1 MRTADKRTYEAIIKH
16 KEYFD
21 GRLIEIIEN
30 LKNENE
36 NSLVAISK
44 KDAMISKQCSQ
55 ILTLENK
62 VLDQSKII
70 QSFVCKTKD
79 HEIEIEEQKKTIK
92 GNTEYIDKIKQEN
105 DMIKSD
111 LDEALKNIKNLEKE
125 IEKLKKEIR
134 KLKES
139 NSTNSNVS
147 SSYDILS
154 HAKKKK
160 DINSRVK
167 SGKKIGGQTGHP
179 VHKSTLSNS
188 NDEVIDKYVK
198 KAPQAAEA
206 VYDDE
211 DKLLYY
217 RTQEIDLIVTS
228 KVIETRYHIQ
238 ADGEELSKEIL
249 DKYKINP
256 LTFSASFKSAMIY
269 LNQKGTIPLKRLSEI
284 IDEISNGQVHV
295 NESTLVKWNNEFKQS
310 SKEAIDKIV
319 ETLIKAKVINVDE
332 TGCKINSKQHWIQT
346 ANSDKAALLLHVEKR
361 GDKESGIIKMLEGYD
376 QILCHDYFKPYYHL
390 QSCLHTQCNAHI
402 ERYLKAGIEFDNNE
416 ACKEILE
423 ILRTSLKKKKE
434 LISQGKYKMDDDQIE
449 DIKTKMIDIMEKEM
463 ERYRIKNPDIKEK
476 SKYEADYIKLFRRM
490 IERIEEHL
498 LFLRNFDVPYTNNEA
513 EKVCRVVKTKKNISY
528 QFKSNEGAD
537 AYASIMSIIMTAR
550 KNGDNALKAIEK
562 VMK

>member
-1 MRTADKRTYEAIIKH
+1 MRSSDKQAWNVIEKH
-16 KEYFD
+16 KIYFD
-21 GRLIEIIEN
+21 QKLVDICERTIKENAN
-30 LKNENE
+30 LKKELDFKLALISTQIHEIKSQEFTIKDMKVKYEMLLNQNEDKQKTIDE
-36 NSLVAISK
+36 LSK
-44 KDAMISKQCSQ
+44 MLEDLFKQSED
-55 ILTLENK
+55 LLRENK
-62 VLDQSKII
+62 KLKDEINI
-70 QSFVCKTKD
+70 TKKKN
-79 HEIEIEEQKKTIK
+79 EELNKD
-92 GNTEYIDKIKQEN
+92 NN
-105 DMIKSD
+105 
-111 LDEALKNIKNLEKE
+111 N
-125 IEKLKKEIR
+125 LKKEIK

-269 LNQKGTIPLKRLSEI
+269 LNQRGTIPLKRLSEI
-284 IDEISNGQVHV
+284 IDEISNGQVHI

-376 QILCHDYFKPYYHL
+376 HILCHDYFKPYYHL

-476 SKYEADYIKLFRRM
+476 SKYEADYIKVTNH
-490 IERIEEHL
+490 HL
-498 LFLRNFDVPYTNNEA
+498 GWWFEITPPGY
-513 EKVCRVVKTKKNISY
+513 
-528 QFKSNEGAD
+528 
-537 AYASIMSIIMTAR
+537 
-550 KNGDNALKAIEK
+550 
-562 VMK
+562 

>member
-1 MRTADKRTYEAIIKH
+1 MRSSDKQAWNVIEKHKIYFDQKLVDICERIIK
-16 KEYFD
+16 ENA
-21 GRLIEIIEN
+21 N
-30 LKNENE
+30 LKKELDFKLALISTQIHEIKSQEFTIKDMKVKYEMLLNQNEDKQKTIDE
-36 NSLVAISK
+36 LSK
-44 KDAMISKQCSQ
+44 MLEDLFKQSED
-55 ILTLENK
+55 LLRENK
-62 VLDQSKII
+62 KLKDEINI
-70 QSFVCKTKD
+70 TKKKN
-79 HEIEIEEQKKTIK
+79 EELNKD
-92 GNTEYIDKIKQEN
+92 NN
-105 DMIKSD
+105 
-111 LDEALKNIKNLEKE
+111 N
-125 IEKLKKEIR
+125 LKKEIK

-228 KVIETRYHIQ
+228 KVIETRYHIK

-269 LNQKGTIPLKRLSEI
+269 LNQRGTIPLKRLSEI

-295 NESTLVKWNNEFKQS
+295 NESTLVKWNNEFKEN

-376 QILCHDYFKPYYHL
+376 HILCHDYFKPYYHL

-402 ERYLKAGIEFDNNE
+402 ERYLKAGIEFDDNE

-498 LFLRNFDVPYTNNEA
+498 LFLRDFDVPYTNNEA

>member
-1 MRTADKRTYEAIIKH
+1 
-16 KEYFD
+16 
-21 GRLIEIIEN
+21 
-30 LKNENE
+30 
-36 NSLVAISK
+36 
-44 KDAMISKQCSQ
+44 MISKQCSQ

-62 VLDQSKII
+62 VSDQSKII

-79 HEIEIEEQKKTIK
+79 HEVEIEEQKKTIK

-228 KVIETRYHIQ
+228 KVIETRYHIK

-269 LNQKGTIPLKRLSEI
+269 LNQRGTIPLKRLSEI
-284 IDEISNGQVHV
+284 IDEISNGQVHI

-310 SKEAIDKIV
+310 SKEAMDKIV

-376 QILCHDYFKPYYHL
+376 HILCHDYFKPYYHL

-498 LFLRNFDVPYTNNEA
+498 LFLRDFDVPYTNNEA

>member
-498 LFLRNFDVPYTNNEA
+498 LFLRDFDVPYTNNEA

>member
-30 LKNENE
+30 LKNENK
-36 NSLVAISK
+36 NSLVVISK

-62 VLDQSKII
+62 VSDQSKII

-269 LNQKGTIPLKRLSEI
+269 LNQRGTIPLKRLSEI
-284 IDEISNGQVHV
+284 IDEISNGQVHI
-295 NESTLVKWNNEFKQS
+295 NESTLVKWNNEFKEN

-376 QILCHDYFKPYYHL
+376 HILCHDYFKPYYHL

-402 ERYLKAGIEFDNNE
+402 ERYLKAGIEFDDNE

-463 ERYRIKNPDIKEK
+463 ERYRIKNSDIKEK

-498 LFLRNFDVPYTNNEA
+498 LFLRDFDVPYTNNEA

>member
-21 GRLIEIIEN
+21 GRLLEIIEN

-62 VLDQSKII
+62 VSDQSKII

-167 SGKKIGGQTGHP
+167 
-179 VHKSTLSNS
+179 
-188 NDEVIDKYVK
+188 
-198 KAPQAAEA
+198 
-206 VYDDE
+206 
-211 DKLLYY
+211 
-217 RTQEIDLIVTS
+217 
-228 KVIETRYHIQ
+228 
-238 ADGEELSKEIL
+238 
-249 DKYKINP
+249 
-256 LTFSASFKSAMIY
+256 
-269 LNQKGTIPLKRLSEI
+269 
-284 IDEISNGQVHV
+284 
-295 NESTLVKWNNEFKQS
+295 
-310 SKEAIDKIV
+310 
-319 ETLIKAKVINVDE
+319 
-332 TGCKINSKQHWIQT
+332 
-346 ANSDKAALLLHVEKR
+346 
-361 GDKESGIIKMLEGYD
+361 
-376 QILCHDYFKPYYHL
+376 
-390 QSCLHTQCNAHI
+390 
-402 ERYLKAGIEFDNNE
+402 
-416 ACKEILE
+416 
-423 ILRTSLKKKKE
+423 
-434 LISQGKYKMDDDQIE
+434 LISFFFF
-449 DIKTKMIDIMEKEM
+449 
-463 ERYRIKNPDIKEK
+463 
-476 SKYEADYIKLFRRM
+476 A
-490 IERIEEHL
+490 
-498 LFLRNFDVPYTNNEA
+498 
-513 EKVCRVVKTKKNISY
+513 
-528 QFKSNEGAD
+528 
-537 AYASIMSIIMTAR
+537 
-550 KNGDNALKAIEK
+550 
-562 VMK
+562 